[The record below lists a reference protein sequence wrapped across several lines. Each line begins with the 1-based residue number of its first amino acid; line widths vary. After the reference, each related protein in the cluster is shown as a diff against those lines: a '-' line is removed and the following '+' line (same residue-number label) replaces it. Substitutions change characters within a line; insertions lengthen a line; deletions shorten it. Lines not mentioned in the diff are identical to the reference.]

1 MWMLL
6 VDVSIWFKDLHALCP
21 PLYFLFFPTC
31 LYHAPSFSHFF
42 ITIFFRLQFDQS
54 THHCI
59 CEHIYFLLRMLCL
72 FHSVEDQIHLPK
84 SQRWGGDLLHHC
96 LSRPLTCKVILQS
109 FSTLGLYPPT
119 EKPIYNQRWVFFFF
133 FPSYASDH
141 TEPPM
146 EQPYALCWGKRIYAT
161 LLHDAEVTWS
171 TTAHVTYLHLLI
183 LHVLCLEHSI
193 CIL

>member
-119 EKPIYNQRWVFFFF
+119 EKPIYNQRWVVFFFFF
-133 FPSYASDH
+133 FPLMHLIILNHLWNNPMHYA
-141 TEPPM
+141 EEREFM
-146 EQPYALCWGKRIYAT
+146 QLCYMMRRSHGVP
-161 LLHDAEVTWS
+161 LLM
-171 TTAHVTYLHLLI
+171 
-183 LHVLCLEHSI
+183 
-193 CIL
+193 